1 MTVRRWVGWRT
12 TTHTFGTKHFCLV
25 GVGATSSSHHVFRAS
40 PAPVPLPGVLTVSP
54 SLSLPPIHFRAAL
67 CRTLFPAGG
76 CMMLRPRSFSRS
88 LVLSFSPPPAISISS
103 PSPPFSAPTRRVP
116 HEESLTRS
124 TPNSHSGSPS
134 SFPPL
139 KTRTAARGGRRW
151 RTGWPAGG
159 SRGG

>member
-54 SLSLPPIHFRAAL
+54 PDPLSRCTLPHSLPGRGLYDAATPL
-67 CRTLFPAGG
+67 VL
-76 CMMLRPRSFSRS
+76 SFARS
-88 LVLSFSPPPAISISS
+88 LVLSTPRYLYLVPLS
-103 PSPPFSAPTRRVP
+103 TLLRTHTKNP